1 MTGLWRAIIAAY
13 IREFRRVI
21 GDSDIM
27 LVVLA
32 APIVYALFYGGVYWH
47 KGEHEAPI
55 VIVDRD
61 QSELSRTLIR
71 FLDASEMI
79 VVTDVTADFDE
90 ARGYIYN
97 LNDEGIVYI
106 PDTFQKSIKTG
117 QNGEL
122 MVYLNTSRFLVSND
136 LYKAINEIGITVGVS
151 VKIRY
156 LQSRGLDY
164 DQAMAVAE
172 PISTEVRSLFNP
184 GGYYGDF
191 LLPGLLLLI
200 LQQTMLIGLAE
211 SIARERESNSL
222 KQWLIDTRGNIF
234 SAITGKSLFYIIL
247 YIVYAIFF
255 YAVIA
260 RLFHI
265 TLTGNAFMMLLLLI
279 PFLAA
284 IVMMGILISSLFNK
298 KIQALQ
304 FLALT
309 SIPIFLLSG
318 YSWPLQSMPVVIR
331 WLAYIVPT
339 TPFLNAFTRVAL
351 MNAGLVDVN
360 GALVHIIILV
370 VVYYLLAAR
379 RLRKL
384 ADINNQTV

>member
-1 MTGLWRAIIAAY
+1 MIRLWRAILAAY
-13 IREFRRVI
+13 KREFRRVV
-21 GDSDIM
+21 GDSDII

-32 APIVYALFYGGVYWH
+32 APIVYALFYGGVYWY

-79 VVTDVTADFDE
+79 EVTNVTADFNE
-90 ARGYIYN
+90 AREYIYN
-97 LNDEGIVYI
+97 LSDEGIVYI

-117 QNGEL
+117 QSGEL

-136 LYKAINEIGITVGVS
+136 LYKAINEIGITIGVS
-151 VKIRY
+151 AKIRY

-222 KQWLIDTRGNIF
+222 RQWLIDTRGNIF
-234 SAITGKSLFYIIL
+234 AAITGKSLFYIIL
-247 YIVYAIFF
+247 YIIYAAFF

-260 RLFHI
+260 GLFHLN
-265 TLTGNAFMMLLLLI
+265 LTGNGIIMLILLI
-279 PFLAA
+279 PFFAV

-318 YSWPLQSMPVVIR
+318 YSWPLQSMPAVIR
-331 WLAYIVPT
+331 WLAYLVPT
-339 TPFLNAFTRVAL
+339 TPFLDAFTRVAL
-351 MNAGLVDVN
+351 MNAGLADVI
-360 GALVHIIILV
+360 GALVHIIILLII
-370 VVYYLLAAR
+370 YYILAAW

-384 ADINNQTV
+384 AGINHQRV